1 MIKNFILITFRSLM
15 KNKLFIFI
23 NIFGLAIAIACCVV
37 GYFNYDFNASFDTIH
52 KNAGKIYRVNSIREF
67 QNEKTTYGVVPIAL
81 GNAVRQ
87 NVSDV
92 EDVIRY
98 SNGGGNFRVKQDLYE
113 MGVRYVDTAF
123 FRVFTFGFI
132 EGNGSIVDK
141 TNIIIGDDLAKKYFG
156 TESALG
162 KSISQVLD
170 SGKTKQFTIT
180 GVFKAPPT
188 NSSFGF
194 SNMAYTNF
202 YNQFEADGT
211 PDYSE
216 NSWRYR
222 VTLFVTV
229 NDPNRLSNISDQLRP
244 YSENNNKIRED
255 FIIRDF
261 VLDPF
266 TGMAVRS
273 EYADTPGMWTRSGS
287 PIAAVVGIGVM
298 GIFVLLI
305 ACFNLTNTAIAIS
318 SRRLK
323 EIGIR
328 KVMGSK
334 RKDLI
339 IQFIGE
345 TMMICVISLIIG
357 LLLAEYVLI
366 PAFNNLWPELK
377 LVAHYLDDSSFLIF
391 TIGTLLFTGLIAGA
405 YPAFYISKFQPI
417 AILKG
422 KLKFGGNNW
431 MTYTLLTLQFV
442 ISLTG
447 VVCSL
452 AFTDNARFQRD
463 FDLGFDRKGVVF
475 TYVNGR
481 SEYETYRNAILQNPD
496 VIAVAGSQH
505 HVTGNWYNDP
515 IKSDGKEIE
524 TDIMDVGDDY
534 IKTVGLTLV
543 EGRDFVKDSETDR
556 KESVIITEALAQK
569 FGWDKPLGKEIT
581 WMDTVKL
588 QVIGVVRNVYARGLW
603 DPIEPM
609 MIRYGN
615 KERIGHIL
623 VSTNISKLQ
632 DVNKF
637 MEAKWKEIFPDRLYN
652 GRLMDEELSEAN
664 TVNNNIVK
672 MFVFLG
678 IVALLLSATG
688 LFTLVSLN
696 IIKKM
701 KEIGVRKVLGA
712 SVANISR
719 IINKEFAIVL
729 FIACVLG
736 GWLGSFMA
744 ESLMRSIWTYYQK
757 ATFFTLIISA
767 TVLLLTSVL
776 SIGYKVI
783 KTTRINPSTVLRD
796 E

>member
-1 MIKNFILITFRSLM
+1 MIKNFLLITYRSLM

-23 NIFGLAIAIACCVV
+23 NIFGLAVAIACCVV
-37 GYFNYDFNASFDTIH
+37 GYFNYDFNDSFDSIH
-52 KNAGKIYRVNSIREF
+52 KNASRIYRVNSVREF
-67 QNEKTTYGVVPIAL
+67 QNQKTTYGVVPIAL
-81 GNAVRQ
+81 GNVVKQ

-92 EDVIRY
+92 QDVIRY
-98 SNGGGNFRVKQDLYE
+98 SNGGGNFRVKEDLFE
-113 MGVRYVDTAF
+113 MGTQFVDTAF
-123 FRVFTFGFI
+123 FRVFTFDFI
-132 EGNGSIVDK
+132 EGNGSLADK
-141 TNIIIGDDLAKKYFG
+141 TNLILSDELAKKYFG
-156 TESALG
+156 TEKAIG
-162 KSISQVLD
+162 KNITQILD
-170 SGKTKQFTIT
+170 SGKTKQFTVT
-180 GVFKAPPT
+180 GVFRNPPD

-194 SNMAYTNF
+194 NTSYTH
-202 YNQFEADGT
+202 YDNQFETDGT
-211 PDYSE
+211 SDYTE
-216 NSWRYR
+216 NSWKSRT
-222 VTLFVTV
+222 TLFVTV
-229 NDPNRLSNISDQLRP
+229 GNPSRLATIRAQLIP
-244 YSENNNKIRED
+244 YVENNNKVRED
-255 FIIRDF
+255 FIIREF
-261 VLDPF
+261 KLDPF
-266 TGMAVRS
+266 IGMAVRD
-273 EYADTPGMWTRSGS
+273 EYDDVPGTWTRGGS
-287 PIAAVVGIGVM
+287 PIAAVVGISVM

-328 KVMGSK
+328 KVMGSQ

-345 TMMICVISLIIG
+345 TMMICIISLVLGI
-357 LLLAEYVLI
+357 LLAEYVLI

-377 LVAHYLDDSSFLIF
+377 LVPNYLDDSSFIIF
-391 TIGTLLFTGLIAGA
+391 TIGTLLFTGLLAGA

-417 AILKG
+417 TILKG

-463 FDLGFDRKGVVF
+463 FNLGFDRKGVVF

-496 VIAVAGSQH
+496 VLAVAGSQH

-515 IKSDGKEIE
+515 IKSEGKEIE

-534 IKTVGLTLV
+534 IKTVGLTFI

-556 KESVIITEALAQK
+556 KESVIITEELAQK

-588 QVIGVVRNVYARGLW
+588 QVIGVVKNVYARGLW

-615 KERIGHIL
+615 RDKIGHIL
-623 VSTNISKLQ
+623 VSTNVSKLR

-672 MFVFLG
+672 MFIFLG

-729 FIACVLG
+729 LIACVLG

-744 ESLMRSIWTYYQK
+744 GTLMRSIWTYYQN
-757 ATFFTLIISA
+757 ATIVTLLISSL
-767 TVLLLTSVL
+767 VMLITSIL